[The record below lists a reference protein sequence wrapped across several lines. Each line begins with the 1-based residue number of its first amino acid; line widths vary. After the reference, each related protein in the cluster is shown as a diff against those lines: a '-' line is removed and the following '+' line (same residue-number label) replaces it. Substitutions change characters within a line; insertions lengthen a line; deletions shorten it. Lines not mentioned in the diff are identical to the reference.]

1 MAEKGKARKTDRF
14 FRNILGETF
23 KELIKTFVSVLS
35 ALVAQFIYFP
45 FFFFWPLKSH
55 LAVHLVCCS
64 LRFELNM
71 GYIGLLG

>member
-45 FFFFWPLKSH
+45 FFFLASEKPLGS
-55 LAVHLVCCS
+55 S
-64 LRFELNM
+64 F
-71 GYIGLLG
+71 GLLLFEI